1 MLIAS
6 LIVLNAMMGAVYER
20 FREIGIYSSVGLAP
34 MHIALLF
41 IAEACVYAVI
51 GVTMGYMLGQG
62 LGRVLVHF
70 GWLGGMNLNYSLLA
84 AILSA
89 LMVMGVVLVSTI
101 YPARLASRSAVP
113 DTVRR
118 WRPPP
123 PDGDRWEFA
132 FPFMVSEQEVE
143 GLCGFLASFFQAYGE
158 ESIGDFYS
166 DKVRVV
172 RETDEASGKI
182 QYGVQL
188 LLWLAPF
195 DMGVSQFVQIECA
208 PSEVTRGAYGVEVF
222 IQRLSGQ
229 DTYWQRVNGRF
240 VNQLRKEFLIWHTL
254 DQESK
259 AFHSQVARDLID
271 VGDGIFASGGID
283 G

>member
-1 MLIAS
+1 
-6 LIVLNAMMGAVYER
+6 
-20 FREIGIYSSVGLAP
+20 
-34 MHIALLF
+34 
-41 IAEACVYAVI
+41 
-51 GVTMGYMLGQG
+51 
-62 LGRVLVHF
+62 
-70 GWLGGMNLNYSLLA
+70 
-84 AILSA
+84 
-89 LMVMGVVLVSTI
+89 
-101 YPARLASRSAVP
+101 
-113 DTVRR
+113 
-118 WRPPP
+118 
-123 PDGDRWEFA
+123 
-132 FPFMVSEQEVE
+132 MVSEQEVE